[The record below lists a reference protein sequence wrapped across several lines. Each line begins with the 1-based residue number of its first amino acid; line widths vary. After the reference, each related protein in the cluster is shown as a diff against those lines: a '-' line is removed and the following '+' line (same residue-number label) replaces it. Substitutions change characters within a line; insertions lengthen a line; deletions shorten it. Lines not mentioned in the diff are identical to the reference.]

1 MNGTKVNIN
10 PENLPR
16 HELIGL
22 EAEVIKSA
30 DESQIGI
37 CGKVT
42 DETKSMLEIDGKKV
56 EKENCKFL
64 FELPDGT
71 KVELDGKLIDERPA
85 DRIDQKLPGKWD
97 YIES

>member
-1 MNGTKVNIN
+1 MSIT

-16 HELIGL
+16 HELVDL
-22 EAEVIKSA
+22 RVEVIDST

-37 CGKVT
+37 SGEVT
-42 DETKSMLEIDGKKV
+42 GETKSMLEIDGRKV
-56 EKENCKFL
+56 EKKSCTFL

-71 KVELDGKLIDERPA
+71 EVELDGRLIDERPE

-97 YIES
+97 YLD